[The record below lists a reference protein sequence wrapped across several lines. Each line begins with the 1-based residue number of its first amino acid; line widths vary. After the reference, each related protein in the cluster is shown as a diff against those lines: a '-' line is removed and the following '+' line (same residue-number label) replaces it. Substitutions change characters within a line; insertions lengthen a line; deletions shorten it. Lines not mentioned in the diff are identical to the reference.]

1 MLRRYLERLIRT
13 GGIAVIFPDGR
24 RHCFGPD
31 DPRTTIRIADR
42 RTLFALA
49 ANPDLS
55 LGEAYMDGRL
65 SVEDGSLAEFL
76 AVCSENLARRGE
88 SLARVREVWRKA
100 ARRLRQLNGRT
111 AAAENVQHHY
121 DLSRALY
128 QSFLD
133 RDMQYSCAYF
143 AEPGMTLDEAQEA
156 KKAHIAAKL
165 YLSQHHQVLDIGCG
179 WGGLALYLAR
189 TAGVRVHGITLSRE
203 QLEVCRLRAAA
214 EGLAD
219 KVSFELADYRDV
231 TRTYDRIVSVGMF
244 EHVGVPNFPAFFERV
259 SRLLAPDG
267 VALIH
272 AIGRAHGPSTT
283 SAFIRKYIFPGGYAP
298 ALSQVLPAIE
308 HSGLFTTD
316 VEILRLHYARTLE
329 LWRQRFLANL
339 HRLDEGHDAR
349 FARMWE
355 FYLAASEMSF
365 RYFGF
370 MIFQIQLAAGVA
382 ALPLTRSYMV
392 NDERARFE
400 DGARATP
407 RIRGT
412 GTDRGWPQ

>member
-1 MLRRYLERLIRT
+1 MLRRYLQDLIQI
-13 GGIAVIFPDGR
+13 GGLAVIFPNGQTYR
-24 RHCFGPD
+24 FGPD
-31 DPRTTIRIADR
+31 DPRVTIRIKDR
-42 RTLFALA
+42 RTVIALI
-49 ANPDLS
+49 ANPDLY

-65 SVEDGSLAEFL
+65 TVEDGTLADFL

-88 SLARVREVWRKA
+88 SFARVREVWRKA
-100 ARRLRQLNGRT
+100 ARRLRQLNGRL
-111 AAAENVQHHY
+111 AAAQNVQHHY

-143 AEPGMTLDEAQEA
+143 ATPDMTLDEAQQA

-165 YLSQHHQVLDIGCG
+165 YLRPGQEVLDIGCG

-189 TAGVRVHGITLSRE
+189 TAGVKVHGITLSRE

-214 EGLAD
+214 EGLND
-219 KVSFELADYRDV
+219 KVSFALVDYRDL
-231 TRTYDRIVSVGMF
+231 TRTYDRVVSVGMF
-244 EHVGVPNFPAFFERV
+244 EHVGVPNYPAFFGQV
-259 SRLLAPDG
+259 SRLLRPGG

-298 ALSQVLPAIE
+298 ALSQVLPAVE
-308 HSGLFTTD
+308 QSGLWTTD

-339 HRLDEGHDAR
+339 HRLEEGHDAR
-349 FARMWE
+349 FVRMWE

-370 MIFQIQLAAGVA
+370 MIFQIQLAADVS
-382 ALPLTRSYMV
+382 ALPLTRGYMDE
-392 NDERARFE
+392 DERARSHVE
-400 DGARATP
+400 AAASP
-407 RIRGT
+407 RLRGT
-412 GTDRGWPQ
+412 GT

>member
-1 MLRRYLERLIRT
+1 MREASMLRRYLEDLIQT
-13 GGIAVIFPDGR
+13 GGLAVIFPSGR
-24 RHCFGPD
+24 TYRFGPD
-31 DPRTTIRIADR
+31 DPRVTIRIRDR
-42 RTLFALA
+42 RTLIALVV
-49 ANPDLS
+49 NPDLY

-65 SVEDGSLAEFL
+65 TVEDGTLADFL

-88 SLARVREVWRKA
+88 SFAGLREVWRKA
-100 ARRLRQLNGRT
+100 ARRLRQLNGRI
-111 AAAENVQHHY
+111 AAAQNVQHHY

-143 AEPGMTLDEAQEA
+143 ATPDMTLDEAQQA

-165 YLSQHHQVLDIGCG
+165 YLSPGQEVLDIGCG

-189 TAGVRVHGITLSRE
+189 TAGVKVHGITLSRE

-214 EGLAD
+214 EGLND
-219 KVSFELADYRDV
+219 KVSFALADYRDL

-244 EHVGVPNFPAFFERV
+244 EHVGVPNYPAFFEQV
-259 SRLLAPDG
+259 SRLLRPHG

-298 ALSQVLPAIE
+298 ALSQVLPAVE
-308 HSGLFTTD
+308 QSGLWTTD
-316 VEILRLHYARTLE
+316 VEVLRLHYARTLE

-339 HRLDEGHDAR
+339 HRLEEGHDAR
-349 FARMWE
+349 FVRMWE

-370 MIFQIQLAAGVA
+370 MIFQIQLAADVS
-382 ALPLTRSYMV
+382 ALPVTRGYMD
-392 NDERARFE
+392 DEDESRFDVE
-400 DGARATP
+400 AEVAP
-407 RIRGT
+407 RLRGT
-412 GTDRGWPQ
+412 GT